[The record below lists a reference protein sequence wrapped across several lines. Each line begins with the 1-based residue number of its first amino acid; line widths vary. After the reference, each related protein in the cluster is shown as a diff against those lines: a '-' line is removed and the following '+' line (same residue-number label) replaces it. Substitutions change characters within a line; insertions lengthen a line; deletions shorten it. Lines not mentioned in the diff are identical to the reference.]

1 MPPSFKAI
9 PFGFDPPDSLPLP
22 SHGFRRCVPAAL
34 RGAAAKRGRAR
45 CRRACP
51 GDRAGL
57 AERPSSL
64 PPPSFATRRPARLH
78 QRRAVPAP
86 ISARPDHGRRSPRA
100 AQRRSRRGAAAQQRR
115 PAVTEGK
122 RSRAGLRPCG
132 CPRPFRPRSL
142 CRRSR
147 VQTERRRAT
156 PSGPQ
161 SCTRD
166 FAPRKSRRG
175 VAAVAHRVTQ
185 RLGSSI
191 CSHALLKRTAR
202 FLPANAPHNR
212 AERAPLCSAE
222 GIPGT
227 ARRTEHRSP
236 GPAISPPPA
245 QPYGGRW
252 EDGAL

>member
-1 MPPSFKAI
+1 MPPRVS
-9 PFGFDPPDSLPLP
+9 
-22 SHGFRRCVPAAL
+22 RREGWA
-34 RGAAAKRGRAR
+34 GRA
-45 CRRACP
+45 P
-51 GDRAGL
+51 FV
-57 AERPSSL
+57 
-64 PPPSFATRRPARLH
+64 PPSAFLCHP
-78 QRRAVPAP
+78 
-86 ISARPDHGRRSPRA
+86 SPRA
-100 AQRRSRRGAAAQQRR
+100 APPAPCRSRSHLRTPGPRPPFSPGR
-115 PAVTEGK
+115 PAPLPPGSSGSAAPPRGHGGEK

>member
-1 MPPSFKAI
+1 MPPRVS
-9 PFGFDPPDSLPLP
+9 
-22 SHGFRRCVPAAL
+22 RREGWA
-34 RGAAAKRGRAR
+34 GRA
-45 CRRACP
+45 P
-51 GDRAGL
+51 FV
-57 AERPSSL
+57 
-64 PPPSFATRRPARLH
+64 PPSAFLCHP
-78 QRRAVPAP
+78 
-86 ISARPDHGRRSPRA
+86 SPRA
-100 AQRRSRRGAAAQQRR
+100 APPAPCRSRSHLRTPGPRPPFSPGRPAPLPPGSSGSAAPPRGHGGEAEPRGAPSLRVPEAVPSAFVVLKVPCSNRAA
-115 PAVTEGK
+115 
-122 RSRAGLRPCG
+122 SRNA
-132 CPRPFRPRSL
+132 FR
-142 CRRSR
+142 
-147 VQTERRRAT
+147 
-156 PSGPQ
+156 GPQ

-245 QPYGGRW
+245 QPYGGRRLRPSQCARAAARPPSAAIG
-252 EDGAL
+252 DGDGRGGTEPRRGAGPSGRRPMGGGRG